1 VATAVRNRSAAA
13 AGSSRGAALALR
25 ILAVLLGVFF
35 VSMGINKLAW
45 LTDSGIL
52 AGKFQIF
59 EKGAPASVRA
69 YIETF
74 AMPGLP
80 LFARLVPLAELATG
94 AALIFGVWVRLA
106 AALAFVMV
114 LNFQFATG
122 GFHTI
127 AFFIDG
133 QGLPVL
139 GALLALAIA
148 GRDLPFSLS
157 K

>member
-106 AALAFVMV
+106 AALAFV
-114 LNFQFATG
+114 
-122 GFHTI
+122 FHTI